1 MVFEEDENKNRN
13 YKFLFKTLQGQSAV
27 SDPLKTPPEVG
38 SPEKINFEIMSNY
51 GFSCKMPGVII

>member
-13 YKFLFKTLQGQSAV
+13 YTFLFKTLRGQSAV
-27 SDPLKTPPEVG
+27 SDPLKTPPGVG

-51 GFSCKMPGVII
+51 GFGCKMPVVVI